1 MYSLRGGAGWLAGL
15 YLAVLL
21 LLSIGIPYFSI
32 IAASLM
38 KLRGS
43 GLSLDNLT
51 LDHYRE
57 LLSWGSASLKAI
69 GNSLGLS
76 LAAASVAVVLGAGL
90 ALAIGRSS
98 GRLQR
103 IIDLLS
109 LLPNTVPGI
118 VMVVGLILLWNAPW
132 MPFTLYN
139 TYGMVV
145 LTYVVLFL
153 PYTVQ
158 YVKSSFSQINGLL
171 FQAAQVSGAGPFY
184 ILRRILLPLIMPGM
198 LAGWMM
204 TFTIS
209 VRELVGSLLILP
221 PSMQT
226 SATYIFA
233 QFEQGQVS
241 LGMAMA
247 VVSVGLTVLL
257 LLGIEL
263 LNSRTK
269 WTGL

>member
-1 MYSLRGGAGWLAGL
+1 
-15 YLAVLL
+15 
-21 LLSIGIPYFSI
+21 
-32 IAASLM
+32 
-38 KLRGS
+38 
-43 GLSLDNLT
+43 
-51 LDHYRE
+51 
-57 LLSWGSASLKAI
+57 
-69 GNSLGLS
+69 
-76 LAAASVAVVLGAGL
+76 
-90 ALAIGRSS
+90 
-98 GRLQR
+98 
-103 IIDLLS
+103 
-109 LLPNTVPGI
+109 
-118 VMVVGLILLWNAPW
+118 

-184 ILRRILLPLIMPGM
+184 ILRRILLPLIMPGI

-263 LNSRTK
+263 LNSRRK
-269 WTGL
+269 WTGS